1 MRLAFPYYPVFAAL
15 ACAFALVGVSG
26 CAMLHKEERPVLN
39 NPIAIPAS
47 RCDFVW
53 DQIVDV
59 VDNYFDIQTEQ
70 RVREAGAI
78 LTVGRIDTA
87 PKTGATCFE
96 PWRGDAADKYE
107 RLHGTLQTLRRRTV
121 VQVIP
126 APDVY
131 QIEVV
136 VYKELEDLARPESS
150 TAGAATFRT
159 DSSFIRVE
167 DPVGVQPTTKG
178 WIPLGRDTAME
189 QKMLYEILERLG
201 PPGGFGKYPEV
212 IGGPAM
218 IVPGDVPIESNFGD
232 AEVLPPAV
240 STPGATAPNVITT
253 PRETLPPGTLPS
265 GSTLQ

>member
-1 MRLAFPYYPVFAAL
+1 MRLAFPVKHLSHGFIAAL
-15 ACAFALVGVSG
+15 VCAGALFGTGG
-26 CAMLHKEERPVLN
+26 CAMLHKEERPILN
-39 NPIAIPAS
+39 NPVAIPAS

-87 PKTGATCFE
+87 PKTGATCLE

-107 RLHGTLQTLRRRTV
+107 RLHGTLQTLRRRAV

-126 APDVY
+126 APDVF

-189 QKMLYEILERLG
+189 QKMLHEILDRLG
-201 PPGGFGKYPEV
+201 PPGGFGKYPNA
-212 IGGPAM
+212 IGGPGM
-218 IVPGDVPIESNFGD
+218 IVPEGTEMESNFGD
-232 AEVLPPAV
+232 AEVLPTPPGMSSGVAV
-240 STPGATAPNVITT
+240 PK
-253 PRETLPPGTLPS
+253 ETLPPSSTAP
-265 GSTLQ
+265 TLQ

>member
-1 MRLAFPYYPVFAAL
+1 MRPILTIFVVWAL
-15 ACAFALVGVSG
+15 ASASG
-26 CAMLHKEERPVLN
+26 CAALHKQERPMLN

-70 RVREAGAI
+70 RVREVGAI

-107 RLHGTLQTLRRRTV
+107 RLHGTLQTLRRRAV

-126 APDVY
+126 GVDVY

-136 VYKELEDLARPESS
+136 VYKELEDLQRPEGS
-150 TAGAATFRT
+150 TAGSATFRT
-159 DSSFIRVE
+159 DSSFVRVE
-167 DPVGVQPTTKG
+167 EPVGVQPTTKG
-178 WIPLGRDTAME
+178 WIPLGRDAALE
-189 QKMLYEILERLG
+189 QKMLYEILDRLG
-201 PPGGFGKYPEV
+201 PPGGFGKYP
-212 IGGPAM
+212 GGVVGPEMLA
-218 IVPGDVPIESNFGD
+218 PGGTEFESNFGS
-232 AEVLPPAV
+232 AEVLP
-240 STPGATAPNVITT
+240 TPPTATT
-253 PRETLPPGTLPS
+253 PSGAAPS
-265 GSTLQ
+265 ATTPQ